1 MVAPISE
8 PRTLGDVVLS
18 EYGVAHG
25 YCREEY
31 EVTRVLA
38 ATVGLEVGRAMDF
51 DAAVAAVQT
60 VTMAAASASG
70 SFTITVKG
78 QTTAAIAWNA
88 TVAQINTALDLA
100 VVRGGGTAGDI
111 IFANV
116 GGDSMVST
124 NTFTWLN
131 TLGNPA
137 DLIFDTRLL
146 LTAGATEAA
155 ITIATT
161 TAGELATM
169 KMVAATTANSD
180 AILLAPVSL
189 TDLQNASGQE
199 LRRPFLVRGPSIVNV
214 DQIFP
219 QVAAGTI
226 ADLITALTALGI
238 QCRRQCDITSTG
250 TPSA

>member
-1 MVAPISE
+1 MDALSE
-8 PRTLGDVVLS
+8 GRVVGDVVKMEADL
-18 EYGVAHG
+18 Y

-31 EVTRVLA
+31 TVTRVLA
-38 ATVGLEVGRAMDF
+38 ATAGLEVGRAMDF

-78 QTTAAIAWNA
+78 QTTAAIAWGA

-100 VVRGGGTAGDI
+100 VVRAGGTAGDI
-111 IFANV
+111 VFANV

-146 LTAGATEAA
+146 LTAGAAEAV

-161 TAGELATM
+161 TAGELATH
-169 KMVAATTANSD
+169 KMVAATTANTDS
-180 AILLAPVSL
+180 ILLAPVSL
-189 TDLQNASGQE
+189 IELQTADGE
-199 LRRPFLVRGPSIVNV
+199 ALRRPFLVRGPSIVNV

-219 QVAAGTI
+219 QVAAGTE
-226 ADLITALTALGI
+226 ADLITALVALGI
-238 QCRRQCDITSTG
+238 QCRQQSDFTETG
-250 TPSA
+250 APRA

>member
-8 PRTLGDVVLS
+8 PRVLGDVLLY
-18 EYGVAHG
+18 EPPFAYA
-25 YCREEY
+25 REEY

-38 ATVGLEVGRAMDF
+38 ATAKLEVGRAMDF

-60 VTMAAASASG
+60 VTMATASASG

-78 QTTAAIAWNA
+78 QTTAVIAWNA

-100 VVRGGGTAGDI
+100 VVRAGGVAGDI
-111 IFANV
+111 VFANV

-131 TLGNPA
+131 SLGNPA
-137 DLIFDTRLL
+137 DLVFDTRLL
-146 LTAGATEAA
+146 LTAGAAEAVIA
-155 ITIATT
+155 IATT

-169 KMVAATTANSD
+169 KMVATTTANADS
-180 AILLAPVSL
+180 ILLQEVSL
-189 TDLQNASGQE
+189 IDLQTAPGQV
-199 LRRPFLVRGPSIVNV
+199 LRRPFLVRGPSVVNV

-226 ADLITALTALGI
+226 ADLITALVALGI
-238 QCRRQCDITSTG
+238 QCRREPTATETG